1 MKNRLIQTFI
11 AILCTLP
18 FFNKI
23 HAQAKIICGTH
34 DLEELDKRQTENME
48 FLARNPLQQRAPI
61 YIPIAIHLVGDN
73 NGAGRVSEYKVI
85 EQMNQLYKD
94 YVKMGAIFY
103 LRDSTFYYVN
113 STRIYNTPETSV
125 SVDSMNRLKKGN
137 CINVFVSK
145 TATPPSA
152 SSIGTTLG
160 YYSPTYDYLVV
171 RIDQINKY
179 SGTLSHELGHFF
191 SLPHTFRGWD
201 FEPWDQA
208 THGTTVTALSPGGVP
223 NERVNGGMGFNCTG
237 TSEANR
243 GGDRI
248 CDTPPDYNFG
258 FGWTGCSEFTTVVN
272 DPAGVRIDPQ
282 ENNMMGYFIGCSS
295 YIFTDDQSALK
306 VADYNSSRRN
316 YLRTYRRTPNTNT
329 ISTAPNLVFPINQE
343 LVDPYNDI
351 TLRWDPVPNAGFYVV
366 EVSRSSS
373 MDVDYKVYTTKNPFL
388 RLRNLLANRPD
399 YRWRVTP
406 YNEAYFDVVSSPI
419 QRFKTGI
426 VNSVSQIE
434 EISYMDIV
442 PNPISQGESIEI
454 WMNNIANFQGN
465 ISIINAAGVKVFERA
480 NQFFNKGDDKILI
493 PSDNMAKGLYFLN
506 INTTEGII
514 TKKLILQ

>member
-1 MKNRLIQTFI
+1 
-11 AILCTLP
+11 
-18 FFNKI
+18 
-23 HAQAKIICGTH
+23 
-34 DLEELDKRQTENME
+34 
-48 FLARNPLQQRAPI
+48 
-61 YIPIAIHLVGDN
+61 
-73 NGAGRVSEYKVI
+73 
-85 EQMNQLYKD
+85 
-94 YVKMGAIFY
+94 
-103 LRDSTFYYVN
+103 
-113 STRIYNTPETSV
+113 
-125 SVDSMNRLKKGN
+125 
-137 CINVFVSK
+137 
-145 TATPPSA
+145 
-152 SSIGTTLG
+152 
-160 YYSPTYDYLVV
+160 
-171 RIDQINKY
+171 
-179 SGTLSHELGHFF
+179 
-191 SLPHTFRGWD
+191 
-201 FEPWDQA
+201 
-208 THGTTVTALSPGGVP
+208 
-223 NERVNGGMGFNCTG
+223 
-237 TSEANR
+237 
-243 GGDRI
+243 
-248 CDTPPDYNFG
+248 
-258 FGWTGCSEFTTVVN
+258 
-272 DPAGVRIDPQ
+272 
-282 ENNMMGYFIGCSS
+282 MMGYFIGCSS

-442 PNPISQGESIEI
+442 PNPISQGKSIEI
-454 WMNNIANFQGN
+454 WMNNLANFQGN
-465 ISIINAAGVKVFERA
+465 ISMINAAGVKVFERA